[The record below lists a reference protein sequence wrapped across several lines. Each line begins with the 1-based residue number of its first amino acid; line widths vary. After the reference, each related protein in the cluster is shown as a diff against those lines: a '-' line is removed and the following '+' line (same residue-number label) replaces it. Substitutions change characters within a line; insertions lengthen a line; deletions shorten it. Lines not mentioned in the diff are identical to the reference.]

1 MMMDVAVTHTHTY
14 NWWKTIWTLLL
25 KKDIGDPKINMLCTI
40 HLYEA
45 DYNLLLKWFSSKGF
59 ILCSE
64 QAHRIMDNQGGGR
77 PSHSAI
83 NLAITK
89 VLSYKVADIL

>member
-1 MMMDVAVTHTHTY
+1 MMELAVTHTHSY
-14 NWWKTIWTLLL
+14 DHWKIIWTLLL
-25 KKDIGDPKINMLCTI
+25 EKDVRNPQINHLHTI

-59 ILCSE
+59 SLSSE
-64 QAHRIMDNQGGGR
+64 KVHCITDHQGGGC
-77 PSHSAI
+77 PSQNMI

-89 VLSYKVADIL
+89 VLSYEIAETL